1 MLIVS
6 ACLAGFPCRYDG
18 KKAINPDV
26 QQLVREGKAIPVCP
40 EQLGGLPTPR
50 SAAEVKAGRVIN
62 SDGDDVTEAFEKGAA
77 VVLEIAQQ
85 YGCTD
90 ALLKARSPSC
100 GKGLVYDGTFSG
112 ILTAG
117 NGKTADLLMKN
128 GITVMTE
135 EEWSDID
142 LPLRCLTH

>member
-1 MLIVS
+1 MIIVS
-6 ACLAGFPCRYDG
+6 ACLAGLPCRYDG

-26 QQLVREGKAIPVCP
+26 QQLVKEGKAIPVCP

-50 SAAEVKAGRVIN
+50 SAAEMKAGKVIN
-62 SDGDDVTEAFEKGAA
+62 TDGDDVTEAFEKGAA

-85 YGCTD
+85 YGCKD

-100 GKGLVYDGTFSG
+100 GKGLVYDGSFSG
-112 ILTAG
+112 ILTVG

-135 EEWSDID
+135 EEWNDADFS
-142 LPLRCLTH
+142 LRFLKS